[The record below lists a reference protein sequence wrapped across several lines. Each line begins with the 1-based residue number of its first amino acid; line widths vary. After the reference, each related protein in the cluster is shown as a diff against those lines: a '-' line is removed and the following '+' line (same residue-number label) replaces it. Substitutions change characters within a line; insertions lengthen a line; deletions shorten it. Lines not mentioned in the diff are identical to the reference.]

1 MKNSIN
7 TLAIAATLA
16 KDIELFRS
24 CDTMASMYRDVIP
37 ESYTYI
43 QDSVVNNY
51 RISIYNMNLIGRT
64 SYLVDIKHLG
74 KFQIM

>member
-16 KDIELFRS
+16 KDIELFRN
-24 CDTMASMYRDVIP
+24 CDTIASIYRNVVP
-37 ESYTYI
+37 ESYI
-43 QDSVVNNY
+43 FIEDAIVSNY
-51 RISIYNMNLIGRT
+51 RISIYNMNLIGKA
-64 SYLVDIKHLG
+64 SYLMDIKHLG

>member
-16 KDIELFRS
+16 KDIELFRN
-24 CDTMASMYRDVIP
+24 CDTMASIYRDVVP
-37 ESYTYI
+37 EAYTYI
-43 QDSVVNNY
+43 EDSVVNNY
-51 RISIYNMNLIGRT
+51 RISIYNMNLIGKT
-64 SYLVDIKHLG
+64 SYLMDIKHLG